1 LGIWKQFESKTRD
14 ARSGAGAYDGVI
26 ANQETSMSTILAP
39 AGASH
44 YVTDDERW
52 AAVCARAQGA
62 DGQFYYSVRS
72 TGVYCRPSCPS
83 RTPRRANV
91 AFHASGA
98 EAEAAG
104 FRPCLRCRPTEPP
117 LAERQAQAV
126 ARACRLIDEAID
138 APDLDTL
145 AQACGMS
152 RFHFHRVFKAHTGIT
167 PKAYAAARRAGRL
180 QRGLAQAPT
189 VTAAAYDA
197 GFNSSGRFYAAT
209 PGVLGMTP
217 SRYRAGG
224 SGEAIRFAVAGCS
237 LGALLVAATDKGI
250 CAILLGDDPEP
261 LVRDLQERFPNADL
275 VGAEPG
281 FERTVAQVVAFVE
294 APRIGLDL
302 PLDVRGTA
310 FQQRVWQALRQV
322 PAGQTVSYAELAA
335 RLGMPQGA
343 RAVAG
348 ACAANPVAIAIPC
361 HRVVRN
367 DGAISGYRWGVERK
381 RALLARE
388 NSGSEHNFGEI
399 RGQSTF

>member
-1 LGIWKQFESKTRD
+1 M
-14 ARSGAGAYDGVI
+14 AAGAYDGAI
-26 ANQETSMSTILAP
+26 ENRETRMNTILAP
-39 AGASH
+39 TAVAYAS
-44 YVTDDERW
+44 DDARW
-52 AAVCARAQGA
+52 AAVCAREHAA

-91 AFHASGA
+91 AFHSSRQD
-98 EAEAAG
+98 AEAAG
-104 FRPCLRCRPTEPP
+104 FRPCLRCRPLDPP
-117 LAERQAQAV
+117 LAERQAEAV
-126 ARACRLIDEAID
+126 ARACRLIDEA
-138 APDLDTL
+138 AETPGLDTL
-145 AQACGMS
+145 ARACGMS

-167 PKAYAAARRAGRL
+167 PKAYAAARRAERL
-180 QRGLAQAPT
+180 QRGLAQASSI
-189 VTAAAYDA
+189 TAAAYDA

-224 SGEAIRFAVAGCS
+224 SGEAIHFAVAGCS
-237 LGALLVAATDKGI
+237 LGALLVAATGKGI

-261 LVRDLQERFPNADL
+261 LVRDLQERFPKAEL

-322 PAGQTVSYAELAA
+322 PAGQTVSYAELAE

-367 DGAISGYRWGVERK
+367 DGALSGYRWGIERK
-381 RALLARE
+381 RTLLERESE
-388 NSGSEHNFGEI
+388 NSGSEHNFGET